1 MKNTFYYLAIFL
13 GLALTSCEPMEDIH
27 NEIND
32 RLDNELA
39 VGNIEFTLTEDD
51 YDELGLNFNNFSS
64 TDEAKELLPAYLAD
78 LYPYY
83 GPNSTA
89 NLTFDIYAP
98 LPTERNLIVYEVTTE
113 DYDANEETERFDNFD
128 DVDQI
133 FEFLEGKYPD
143 LANRTL
149 VSLTYKFFDGRVNT
163 LNDGFLFVDGEFT
176 FIPGLTDDE
185 YNLLGER
192 FSNFSNEDE
201 ADEKLPLIL
210 KEKFK
215 FEVLK
220 AGDIKAIMYK
230 LFVTDEDDVDGDG
243 STTDRTTYSYVKY
256 FIYNGS
262 TFEPYTNTVSQ
273 SLQFGNINGVWVP
286 DNTIRYNFAGSDYA
300 VVSSVFADVYP
311 GPASNVG
318 RFQSFDVRASSGN
331 YWSPEMLIEA
341 MGAVLDNLMPNAEEG
356 QKYVVTFAVYNGSV
370 VNESLSLIKTNG
382 EWVLNQ

>member
-27 NEIND
+27 DEINA

-39 VGNIEFTLTEDD
+39 VGNVDLTLTEDD
-51 YDELGLNFNNFSS
+51 YDELGLNFNNFGSL
-64 TDEAKELLPAYLAD
+64 DEAKTLLPAYLKS
-78 LYPYY
+78 LYPNY
-83 GPNSTA
+83 GPESTA
-89 NLTFDIYAP
+89 NVTFDVFAP
-98 LPTERNLIVYEVTTE
+98 LPTERSLIVYEVTTE

-133 FEFLEGKYPD
+133 FDFLEEKYTD
-143 LANRTL
+143 LENRTL

-192 FSNFSNEDE
+192 FSNFSDEDE

-215 FEVLK
+215 FEILK
-220 AGDIKAIMYK
+220 AGDIKPIMYK
-230 LFVTDEDDVDGDG
+230 LFVTDVQDVDGDG
-243 STTDRTTYSYVKY
+243 RVDDRTTYSFVKY

-262 TFEPYTNTVSQ
+262 SFEPYTNTITQ
-273 SLQFGNINGVWVP
+273 TLQFGNIGGEFIP
-286 DNTIRYNFAGSDYA
+286 DNTIRYSFTGADYA
-300 VVSSVFADVYP
+300 AVSTAFADIYP
-311 GPASNVG
+311 GPAENVG

-331 YWSPEMLIEA
+331 YWNPSMLLEA
-341 MGAVLDNLMPNAEEG
+341 INVALDNLMPSAEEG
-356 QKYVVTFAVYNGSV
+356 QQYVVTYAVFNGSV
-370 VNESLSLIKTNG
+370 VNETLSVIKEDG
-382 EWVLNQ
+382 VWVLNQ

>member
-1 MKNTFYYLAIFL
+1 MKKTFYYFAIFL
-13 GLALTSCEPMEDIH
+13 GLALTSCEPMEEIH
-27 NEIND
+27 DEIES
-32 RLDNELA
+32 RIDNELA
-39 VGNIEFTLTEDD
+39 VGDISLTLTEDD

-64 TDEAKELLPAYLAD
+64 LDDAKTLLPAYLKE

-89 NLTFDIYAP
+89 NVTFDVFAP

-143 LANRTL
+143 LENRTL

-163 LNDGFLFVDGEFT
+163 LNDGFLFADGEFT

-256 FIYNGS
+256 FIYNGTS
-262 TFEPYTNTVSQ
+262 FEPYTNTVTET
-273 SLQFGNINGVWVP
+273 LQFGNINGEFVP
-286 DNTIRYNFAGSDYA
+286 DNTIRYSLAGADYA
-300 VVSSVFADVYP
+300 VVSSAFADIYP

-318 RFQSFDVRASSGN
+318 RFQSFDVRASSSN
-331 YWSPEMLIEA
+331 FWSASMLLEA
-341 MGAVLDNLMPNAEEG
+341 MNVVLDNLMPNAEEG
-356 QKYVVTFAVYNGSV
+356 QKYVVTYAVFNGSV
-370 VNESLSLIKTNG
+370 VNETLSLIKEG
-382 EWVLNQ
+382 GVWVLNQ